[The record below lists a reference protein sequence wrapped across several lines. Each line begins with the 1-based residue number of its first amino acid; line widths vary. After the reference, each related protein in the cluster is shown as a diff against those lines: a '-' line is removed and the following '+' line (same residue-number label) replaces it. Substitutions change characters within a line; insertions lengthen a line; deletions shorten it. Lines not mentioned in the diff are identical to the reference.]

1 MEPSFYLGKDG
12 IIKMEKYNDEI
23 MKALRQRMNLDENDT
38 SSDKE
43 IMNMDK
49 YEVFRE
55 YCLWNGLLGSWYDS
69 LLSAVENIYG
79 IELREKS

>member
-1 MEPSFYLGKDG
+1 
-12 IIKMEKYNDEI
+12 MEKYNDEI